1 LLWMTGMCGGAWL
14 VVVAV
19 APELNPEALLGMV
32 GPLVSALATWIVVA
46 RTAAAAPAKVTGVM
60 VTGLAVKMVFFG
72 VYVAGM
78 LKGAGLRPVPFVVSF
93 AASFIALHAMEAGFL
108 RRLFAEMQRSAPSA
122 RSAAEDTGSRSRAP
136 VEDKG

>member
-1 LLWMTGMCGGAWL
+1 MTPLLWMAGSCAGAWL

-19 APELNPEALLGMV
+19 APELNPEVLLGIL
-32 GPLVSALATWIVVA
+32 GPLVSAMATWIVVA
-46 RTAAAAPAKVTGVM
+46 RAVAVPERVTGVM

-72 VYVAGM
+72 VYVAGL

-108 RRLFAEMQRSAPSA
+108 RRLFAEMQRSL
-122 RSAAEDTGSRSRAP
+122 RSE
-136 VEDKG
+136 

>member
-1 LLWMTGMCGGAWL
+1 MLWMAGMCAGAWL

-19 APELNPEALLGMV
+19 APQLNPEALLGMV
-32 GPLVSALATWIVVA
+32 GPLASALATWIVVA
-46 RTAAAAPAKVTGVM
+46 RTAAAAPARTTGVM

-78 LKGAGLRPVPFVVSF
+78 LKGAGLRPVPFVLSF

-108 RRLFAEMQRSAPSA
+108 RRLFAEMQRSSV
-122 RSAAEDTGSRSRAP
+122 SE
-136 VEDKG
+136 

>member
-1 LLWMTGMCGGAWL
+1 MIAPLFWMAGTCAAGWL

-19 APELNPEALLGMV
+19 APGLNPEALLGIL
-32 GPLVSALATWIVVA
+32 GPLASALVTWIVVA
-46 RTAAAAPAKVTGVM
+46 RAVRVPERVTGVM

-108 RRLFAEMQRSAPSA
+108 RRLFAEMQRSN
-122 RSAAEDTGSRSRAP
+122 
-136 VEDKG
+136 

>member
-1 LLWMTGMCGGAWL
+1 MIAPLLWMAGTCTAAWL

-19 APELNPEALLGMV
+19 APGFNPEALLGIV
-32 GPLVSALATWIVVA
+32 GPLASALVTWIVVA
-46 RTAAAAPAKVTGVM
+46 RAVKVPERVTGVM

-72 VYVAGM
+72 DYVAGM

-108 RRLFAEMQRSAPSA
+108 RRLFAEMQRSN
-122 RSAAEDTGSRSRAP
+122 
-136 VEDKG
+136 

>member
-1 LLWMTGMCGGAWL
+1 MIAPLLWMAGTCTAAWL
-14 VVVAV
+14 VVVVV
-19 APELNPEALLGMV
+19 APGFNPEALLGIV
-32 GPLVSALATWIVVA
+32 GPLASALVTWIVVA
-46 RTAAAAPAKVTGVM
+46 RAVRVPERVTGVM

-108 RRLFAEMQRSAPSA
+108 RRLFAEMQRSSP
-122 RSAAEDTGSRSRAP
+122 E
-136 VEDKG
+136 

>member
-1 LLWMTGMCGGAWL
+1 MVGPLLWMAGTCAAAML

-19 APELNPEALLGMV
+19 APDLNPEVLLGTL
-32 GPLVSALATWIVVA
+32 GPLVSAMATWVVVA
-46 RTAAAAPAKVTGVM
+46 RAVAVPERVTGVM

-78 LKGAGLRPVPFVVSF
+78 LKGAGLRPVPFVLSF

-108 RRLFAEMQRSAPSA
+108 RRLFAEMQRSSPS
-122 RSAAEDTGSRSRAP
+122 E
-136 VEDKG
+136 